1 MLRKISEVQL
11 VSGHQGHLISERR
24 TAACRL
30 GRAEVLPRRSQTA
43 GQRSCEGVGSHA
55 HAKFLSMGRSRLH
68 MACSSVISSG
78 AASSTRSSGSLT
90 LATLERLLYI
100 WLLAKRGSD
109 HASLLSVMSVSDL
122 CVWSSKQWSL
132 LELLFCLYV
141 HQRPSLLCIP
151 KNVGFST
158 TKDLLCHILLWIPN
172 EARPSVRSLSWWTSF
187 LQNFPFQMKWKK
199 QPSTQQGKAKRSKR
213 HNLWHNASQKQ
224 VISQVPA
231 SSWERSTNINP
242 HLIRTNLDTSYFDS
256 FLFKPRLLNN
266 VVKMLASLGE
276 RESQHFEKRIDR
288 VRVSPHACA
297 LHKNLIPVQ
306 FNSWAKMA
314 TVTNLFTEIYFSFW
328 KIYYYY
334 LNYCLRWVLD
344 TCSTFTPSWR
354 RFKRLTSW
362 SKSSLN
368 RSWCRAMIQS
378 HEHPN

>member
-1 MLRKISEVQL
+1 MPLRTCRSPPQAEPNCGPTQLRGPGFTCTCQISFNGALSASHGLLFRHVFGRCL
-11 VSGHQGHLISERR
+11 VHEIFRVPDIGDARASLVHL
-24 TAACRL
+24 
-30 GRAEVLPRRSQTA
+30 
-43 GQRSCEGVGSHA
+43 
-55 HAKFLSMGRSRLH
+55 
-68 MACSSVISSG
+68 
-78 AASSTRSSGSLT
+78 
-90 LATLERLLYI
+90 

-158 TKDLLCHILLWIPN
+158 TKDLLRHILLWIPN

-187 LQNFPFQMKWKK
+187 LQNFPLQMKWKK

-276 RESQHFEKRIDR
+276 RKSQHFEKRIDR

-297 LHKNLIPVQ
+297 WHKNLIPVQ
-306 FNSWAKMA
+306 FLSQNGYSDKSFYR
-314 TVTNLFTEIYFSFW
+314 NLFQFLKNILLLS
-328 KIYYYY
+328 
-334 LNYCLRWVLD
+334 
-344 TCSTFTPSWR
+344 
-354 RFKRLTSW
+354 
-362 SKSSLN
+362 
-368 RSWCRAMIQS
+368 
-378 HEHPN
+378 